1 MFYFKILEKNF
12 DSLDHLQNG
21 ILTYAFEKNILEKR
35 FAYLQKKVQN
45 YILCIDL
52 GSHIFKLQIYT

>member
-1 MFYFKILEKNF
+1 LIYGFGKVY
-12 DSLDHLQNG
+12 
-21 ILTYAFEKNILEKR
+21 FEKE
-35 FAYLQKKVQN
+35 FQYLQKQVQN